1 MTANSEDTIN
11 CKVCGQVDPLTKKLK
26 CSACGA
32 KNWGHPLA
40 AKNKGGC
47 LWEILLAVL
56 FFGGFIIYD
65 NVKKYRNNH
74 WSQAEIENS
83 FSKNVVL
90 VYHEFAIELEFDD
103 PGEEPLYF
111 IQTANGGFIQW
122 QKGMPPNSV
131 TGCGFLVKPDGA
143 CITTRNLIHP
153 WISDWDMLKLKREV
167 QIFRNPPFNIRS
179 GGHYS
184 LFTVK
189 LGYYISGTAITNPAS
204 FISCKS
210 SGSWEKGI
218 EEMLVKEPSVS
229 PAGIRQFDYHSGLSD
244 LKKDDAVF
252 FIGYPM
258 QISSTENLNTLI
270 TQNKIDSVK
279 SDEFYF
285 PVTSIFTLEGAP
297 VFNEQGTVVGL
308 TTIDEKGKIKA
319 IRTNFKRVK
328 N

>member
-1 MTANSEDTIN
+1 MATSPEELIT
-11 CKVCGQVDPLTKKLK
+11 CKICGYTDSITKKLK

-32 KNWGHPLA
+32 KDWGHQLTS
-40 AKNKGGC
+40 KSKKGC
-47 LWEILLAVL
+47 LWEIIFVTL
-56 FFGGFIIYD
+56 FFGGYIIYD

-90 VYHEFAIELEFDD
+90 VYHEFAFELEFDD
-103 PGEEPLYF
+103 PNEEPLYF
-111 IQTANGGFIQW
+111 IQTANGGFTQW

-131 TGCGFLVKPDGA
+131 TGCGFMVKPDGA
-143 CITTRNLIHP
+143 CITTRNLTHP
-153 WISDWDMLKLKREV
+153 WLSDWDMLKLKREV

-218 EEMLVKEPSVS
+218 EEMQVKNPSVL
-229 PAGIRQFDYHSGLSD
+229 PAGIRQFDYHTGLFD

-252 FIGYPM
+252 FIGYPI
-258 QISSTENLNTLI
+258 QISKSENLNTMI
-270 TQNKIDSVK
+270 IQNKIDSVK
-279 SDEFYF
+279 SDDFYF

-297 VFNEQGTVVGL
+297 AFNEQGTVVGL
-308 TTIDEKGKIKA
+308 ATVDEKGKLKA
-319 IRTNFKRVK
+319 IRTDFERVK
-328 N
+328 K